1 LRNSARSPKVEA
13 SGGAAPVP
21 ASGVLAMPIRFSPES
36 QDVLRRAQI
45 EASAS
50 SLLWPRAEHLLLALA
65 AEPTAAAALAAMGA
79 EPGRVAQQTRD
90 YLASPR
96 NGAGRAGGPTW
107 GHRVWRWLFPPVPRD
122 VATIQRRAALQVLVS
137 GRSDITPL
145 DLLVALFRG
154 ADQRR
159 PAPRALD
166 VGADPYRRVSAIIEH
181 PMTSLRQSG
190 VTTAALLRYVAHGEC
205 AVAPAVRPE
214 PAPAALVEVHL
225 LNDDYTSMEFVV
237 AALRD
242 EFGLGALP
250 AAELALQVHRE
261 GVGTLGTFRY
271 GEVGLAVRR
280 VEERAAR
287 LGFPLKVLVLEVT
300 EG

>member
-1 LRNSARSPKVEA
+1 
-13 SGGAAPVP
+13 
-21 ASGVLAMPIRFSPES
+21 M
-36 QDVLRRAQI
+36 
-45 EASAS
+45 ASATRGENSSAPWPRSSKTTSALSDS
-50 SLLWPRAEHLLLALA
+50 SLVSSAEVHGTTMLSLRDQMETKGTPPGLAPGSRACRRSALRA
-65 AEPTAAAALAAMGA
+65 PPKASH
-79 EPGRVAQQTRD
+79 AQT
-90 YLASPR
+90 
-96 NGAGRAGGPTW
+96 
-107 GHRVWRWLFPPVPRD
+107 VPRE

-166 VGADPYRRVSAIIEH
+166 LGEDPYRRVSATIEH

-190 VTTAALLRYVAHGEC
+190 VTTAAL
-205 AVAPAVRPE
+205 
-214 PAPAALVEVHL
+214 
-225 LNDDYTSMEFVV
+225 
-237 AALRD
+237 RD
-242 EFGLGALP
+242 EFALGALP

-271 GEVGLAVRR
+271 GEVGAAVRR

-287 LGFPLKVLVLEVT
+287 LGFPLKVLVLEVD

>member
-1 LRNSARSPKVEA
+1 
-13 SGGAAPVP
+13 
-21 ASGVLAMPIRFSPES
+21 MPIRFSPES
-36 QDVLRRAQI
+36 QDVLRRAQV
-45 EASAS
+45 EASGS

-79 EPGRVAQQTRD
+79 DPGRIAQQTRD

-96 NGAGRAGGPTW
+96 HGAGRSGGPGW

-122 VATIQRRAALQVLVS
+122 VAIIQRRAALQVLVS

-166 VGADPYRRVSAIIEH
+166 LGEDPYRRVSATIEH

-190 VTTAALLRYVAHGEC
+190 VTTAALLRYVAHGESP
-205 AVAPAVRPE
+205 VAPVAASD
-214 PAPAALVEVHL
+214 PAPDALVEVHL

-250 AAELALQVHRE
+250 ATELALRVHRE

-271 GEVGLAVRR
+271 CEVGPAVHR
-280 VEERAAR
+280 VNERAAR
-287 LGFPLKVLVLEVT
+287 LGFPLKVLLLEVDD
-300 EG
+300 G